1 MLKTHKLR
9 LSRTML
15 LLSILAV
22 GCSGTDKN
30 NKETVEEAKSAIRD
44 LIPEAAGSPTAEIDE
59 LSRPDQAP
67 ALDAVKQQSFTVAV
81 LLLRFTKETAYEKH
95 REEFRLIG
103 DELPRPSKLAKAFAK
118 SKELGYYTVIHAD
131 YITEFTCDVSGSLAR
146 GSVSFEA
153 KGVYAGKVKFVA
165 SKAGGKWRIVEFQL
179 PTWDVTTKRKNGD
192 WKLSGTGAV
201 MPSG

>member
-1 MLKTHKLR
+1 
-9 LSRTML
+9 ML
-15 LLSILAV
+15 LLSVFVV
-22 GCSGTDKN
+22 GCSGAAKD

-44 LIPEAAGSPTAEIDE
+44 LIPEAAGSLTAEFDE

-67 ALDAVKQQSFTVAV
+67 ALAQVNQQSFTVAV
-81 LLLRFTKETAYEKH
+81 LLLRFTKETADEKH

-103 DELPRPSKLAKAFAK
+103 DDLPKPSKLAKAFAK
-118 SKELGYYTVIHAD
+118 SKELGYYSAIHPD
-131 YITEFTCDVSGSLAR
+131 YITEFTCDVEGSLAR

-153 KGVYAGKVKFVA
+153 KGVYAGKVNFVA

-179 PTWDVTTKRKNGD
+179 PTWDVTTTRKNGD
-192 WKLSGTGAV
+192 WKFSGTGAV